1 MKPIKLASHLF
12 QLTLVGL
19 VVTLGACGAERE
31 SLFEGEHDLP
41 SHWPSNMAD
50 AIQKIDQRMER
61 LDKDADDALAEQE
74 LRQLVDWIPEVAAD
88 EELTEEQWM
97 PIYEL
102 CEVMRQ
108 HLSDGSVR
116 PAAIAPDFRKLQ
128 QLLENAVAELPAAQV
143 VAEPSLDAS
152 TGDAS

>member
-1 MKPIKLASHLF
+1 LF
-12 QLTLVGL
+12 QLSLVGL
-19 VVTLGACGAERE
+19 VVTLGACGAERK

-41 SHWPSNMAD
+41 PHWPSNMAD
-50 AIQKIDQRMER
+50 AIQKIDQRLQR
-61 LDKDADDALAEQE
+61 LDKNADDAQAEQE

-97 PIYEL
+97 PIYDL

-108 HLSDGSVR
+108 HLSDSSVR

-128 QLLENAVAELPAAQV
+128 QLLEKAVAELPAAQV
-143 VAEPSLDAS
+143 VVESRLEAS
-152 TGDAS
+152 AGDAS